1 MAAYVSVPR
10 DLTRVKSKILFNL
23 TKRQLLCFGV
33 GILIGIPAYF
43 GLKRVGNVSL
53 ATLGMIII
61 MLPMFLLAMY
71 EKDGQP
77 LEVIAFHFIQAKF
90 IRPKVRPYQTDCYYA
105 ALERQF
111 YVYEE
116 SRAIYSRAEARTIS
130 RTKCGMPPGEGR
142 GHRSCSEFASPASKN
157 NAGHN
162 KEVDAI
168 ECKKESGCTGASKTS
183 RAARKTDAQRAKA
196 DKKRH

>member
-23 TKRQLLCFGV
+23 TRRQLVCFGV

-43 GLKRVGNVSL
+43 GLKRIGNVSL

-77 LEVIAFHFIQAKF
+77 LEVIASHFIQAKF
-90 IRPKVRPYQTDCYYA
+90 IRPKIRPYQTDCYYA

-111 YVYEE
+111 YVY
-116 SRAIYSRAEARTIS
+116 
-130 RTKCGMPPGEGR
+130 
-142 GHRSCSEFASPASKN
+142 
-157 NAGHN
+157 

-168 ECKKESGCTGASKTS
+168 ECKKESGDAGARKTS
-183 RAARKTDAQRAKA
+183 RAARKTDAKRTKA
-196 DKKRH
+196 DKKRR